1 MCSSSIRRM
10 SNYWHLFF
18 FWVVNKHWHL
28 YSHLLSLRF
37 HWMFLILINDD
48 GILRSQRLKNT
59 SIRKRERKAITLFSE
74 NHFETSRRKRYDG
87 MKTDEF
93 GRKQLKRMFSEIAT
107 YNHIFKQSFL
117 HLRIR
122 VKFTQFNN
130 IVYSL
135 GGVNCTFYL
144 PNCSYFPNIGHR
156 IQGR

>member
-1 MCSSSIRRM
+1 MCSSSIQRM
-10 SNYWHLFF
+10 SNYWQLFF